1 MNIIIKRDNGAFVVR
16 DGKELF
22 RVITSYSLE
31 QVKETTFKVLGNVQV
46 LSVKRLSEYGKHKF
60 LLKDFATQWKYDF
73 ARFHTSY
80 PDLLDYRDF
89 FRKYGKRYGLL
100 TEFKD
105 LGII

>member
-31 QVKETTFKVLGNVQV
+31 QVAETAFKVLGNVQV
-46 LSVKRLSEYGKHKF
+46 LSVKRLSKYEKNKF

-73 ARFHTSY
+73 TRFRTSY

-89 FRKYGKRYGLL
+89 FRKYGKRYGLV
-100 TEFKD
+100 TELKD